1 MSEATDI
8 RDRLEFAAEQMPSER
23 DLFAIASDAVRLAV
37 ELHDVRNTLLAER
50 DKLQGVVFAYRLAL
64 LADGVP
70 AKVLDEIANGV
81 PQEAKQ

>member
-1 MSEATDI
+1 MSEPQRPRSIPEYTDSI
-8 RDRLEFAAEQMPSER
+8 SIVIVNWITQANVYMDHLE
-23 DLFAIASDAVRLAV
+23 
-37 ELHDVRNTLLAER
+37 AER

-81 PQEAKQ
+81 PQEAKP